1 MFEGLA
7 SLARSGLEPLLG
19 FYRDTNFA
27 YTIAGVMAFVALVL
41 VVIAVAVHL
50 ARMGALQA
58 RIMAIRSFITFDSMQ
73 QKSGVDSAEVT
84 FASRFADVDRQLKVS
99 GFFGASLAHAWG
111 RYRRTLSFVQA
122 PPIRSSQR
130 PNSFLYAAVPPPT
143 WLGFAAN
150 MFVAFGLLAT
160 FLGLVAALSFASEG
174 MQSSEPEAMQIA
186 IRDLLG
192 AAASKFV
199 TSVMG
204 VGLSIVLRLLERGL
218 TASLRNR
225 VDTLSSVL
233 EFGIRVDNE
242 ARTAAVAEQLA
253 QLLDRLDLARPG
265 SAAAD
270 PS

>member
-1 MFEGLA
+1 MFESLGG
-7 SLARSGLEPLLG
+7 LARSGLEPVLSL
-19 FYRDTNFA
+19 YRDTSFA
-27 YTIAGVMAFVALVL
+27 YTIAAVMACIALL
-41 VVIAVAVHL
+41 LILAAVAVHF

-58 RIMAIRSFITFDSMQ
+58 RIRSIRGFITFQSMPQ
-73 QKSGVDSAEVT
+73 TSGVDSAEGM
-84 FASRFADVDRQLKVS
+84 FASRFAEIDRQLQAS
-99 GFFGASLAHAWG
+99 GLFGAPLARAWD
-111 RYRRTLSFVQA
+111 RYRRTLTLVQA
-122 PPIRSSQR
+122 PPIRSTQR
-130 PNSFLYAAVPPPT
+130 PSTFFYAALPPPT

-174 MQSSEPEAMQIA
+174 MQSTEPQAMQVA
-186 IRDLLG
+186 IRDLLS

-225 VDTLSSVL
+225 IDTLSSAL
-233 EFGIRVDNE
+233 EFGIRVDND
-242 ARTAAVAEQLA
+242 ARTAIVAEQLA
-253 QLLDRLDLARPG
+253 QLLGRLGPIPSGGA
-265 SAAAD
+265 SAD